1 MDCDTSVQF
10 NYQSLGWLGFEIF
23 IVRIIFKFQPAPRWP
38 VLDMVSGDFHGA
50 DGIISFESVSLR

>member
-1 MDCDTSVQF
+1 MGFLGSQVVEWVLLKRIVF
-10 NYQSLGWLGFEIF
+10 N
-23 IVRIIFKFQPAPRWP
+23 FQPAPRWP